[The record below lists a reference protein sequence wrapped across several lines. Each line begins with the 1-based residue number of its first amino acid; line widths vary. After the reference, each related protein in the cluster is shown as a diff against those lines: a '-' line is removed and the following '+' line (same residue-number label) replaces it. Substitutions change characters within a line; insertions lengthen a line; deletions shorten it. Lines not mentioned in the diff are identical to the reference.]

1 MKTWTLLLLPL
12 LFACAGAHAQQVI
25 YTCAG
30 KAGTHVLQ
38 DRPCA
43 DSGTRQ
49 IAARSYQAPR
59 EAPGNARRLE
69 AIDREMH
76 AQWAADRDALQ
87 PRYKSRASV
96 ARRGMETSAA
106 GRRALQRE
114 RCETA
119 RAQVDAASRSRH
131 PRRDRGQLE
140 DEAVDACFAL

>member
-1 MKTWTLLLLPL
+1 MKTRKLLLLPL

-38 DRPCA
+38 DTPCA

-49 IAARSYQAPR
+49 LATRTYQAPR
-59 EAPGNARRLE
+59 DMPGAARRLE
-69 AIDREMH
+69 TIDREVH

-87 PRYKSRASV
+87 PRYTSRTRV
-96 ARRGMETSAA
+96 ARRGVQASVT

-114 RCETA
+114 RCEQA
-119 RAQVDAASRSRH
+119 RAYVDAATRSRH

-140 DEAVDACFAL
+140 DEAIDACFAL

>member
-1 MKTWTLLLLPL
+1 MKTWTLLFLPL

-49 IAARSYQAPR
+49 LAAHSYRAPR
-59 EAPGNARRLE
+59 EVPGNARRLD
-69 AIDREMH
+69 AIDREVH
-76 AQWAADRDALQ
+76 TQWAADRDALQ
-87 PRYKSRASV
+87 PRYKSRAGV
-96 ARRGMETSAA
+96 ARRGGQASAS

-114 RCETA
+114 RCEQA

-131 PRRDRGQLE
+131 PRRDRGELE
-140 DEAVDACFAL
+140 DEAIDACFAL